1 MFKDSRAFSS
11 FSVDNFIR
19 AKIFYGDV
27 LDLDVVDVPDMQ
39 GLLQLRLPGGNA
51 VMIYAKEDHRPA
63 DYTVLNFPVDDVA
76 ATVERLV
83 RSGVRFERY
92 DTLDIHTD
100 EKGVSHGQGMEIA
113 WFKDPAGNILSVLSG
128 KTVDR
133 EKEEALAEAGGA
145 GA

>member
-1 MFKDSRAFSS
+1 MFKNSRAFSS

-19 AKIFYGDV
+19 AKIFYGDM
-27 LDLDVVDVPDMQ
+27 LNLDVVDVPDMQ
-39 GLLQLRLPGGNA
+39 GLLQLRLPGGNV
-51 VMIYAKEDHRPA
+51 VMIYTKEDHRPA
-63 DYTVLNFPVDDVA
+63 NYTVLNFPVDN
-76 ATVERLV
+76 VEEAVEKLV
-83 RSGVRFERY
+83 RSGVRFEHY

-100 EKGVSHGQGMEIA
+100 EKGVFHDQGMEIA

-128 KTVDR
+128 KTVDQ